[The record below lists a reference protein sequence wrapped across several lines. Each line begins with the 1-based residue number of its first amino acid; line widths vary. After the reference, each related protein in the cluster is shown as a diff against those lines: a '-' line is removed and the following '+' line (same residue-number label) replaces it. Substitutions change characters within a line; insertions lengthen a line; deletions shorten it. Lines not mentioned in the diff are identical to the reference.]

1 MAASTRAQELA
12 IAAAQAASDKLA
24 SDILALDVSEHIAL
38 SDVFVLCSGRNERM
52 VQAIADEVDRVL
64 TEAGSP
70 PLREEGRSAGR
81 WALLD
86 CGEIIVHIFHE
97 EERLF
102 YQLERLWR
110 DSPEIA
116 LPVGMPSDSDAEPRE
131 SL

>member
-1 MAASTRAQELA
+1 MVASSRARELA
-12 IAAAQAASDKLA
+12 VAAAQAASDKLA

-64 TEAGSP
+64 TSEGSP
-70 PLREEGRSAGR
+70 PLREEGRPAGR

-110 DSPEIA
+110 DSPEIL
-116 LPVGMPSDSDAEPRE
+116 LPAVSPPE
-131 SL
+131 SGASSPETL

>member
-1 MAASTRAQELA
+1 MAASTRARELA
-12 IAAAQAASDKLA
+12 VAAARAASDKLA
-24 SDILALDVSEHIAL
+24 SDILALDVSEHLAL
-38 SDVFVLCSGRNERM
+38 TDVFVVCSARNERM

-64 TEAGSP
+64 SQEGSP

-86 CGEIIVHIFHE
+86 CGDIIVHIFHE

-110 DSPEIA
+110 DSPEIP
-116 LPVGMPSDSDAEPRE
+116 LPVPAGPESSVESPDA
-131 SL
+131 L